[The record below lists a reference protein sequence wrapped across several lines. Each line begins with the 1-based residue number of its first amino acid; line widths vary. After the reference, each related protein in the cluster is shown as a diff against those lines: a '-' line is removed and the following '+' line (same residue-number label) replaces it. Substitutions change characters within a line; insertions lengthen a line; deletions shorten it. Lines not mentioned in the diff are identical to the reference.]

1 MLSHTWSWLCNINN
15 NNNNKVYLENFQKGL
30 QVLEEE
36 VWVSVW
42 RAFTPLT
49 ISQVHNEPQVIP
61 KKSGFPL
68 NNTRRCLRFHDQW
81 FYWLMKSLCSSDSVE
96 KKKHENDEQSG
107 RHIQSQIPQQSQ
119 CKGPRKQFLSRIV
132 LAQSPCHIAFK
143 AFRSILTIAMY
154 RCTIITLLL
163 YFNFE
168 VLILSQLAATMHP
181 LWVEFKYTVRG
192 KGIIT
197 CNRDWW
203 EGVWGVWGVWGRSNL
218 PQKSST

>member
-49 ISQVHNEPQVIP
+49 ISQVHNEAQVIP

-81 FYWLMKSLCSSDSVE
+81 FYWLRSLCAAPIQWRKKNTKMTSNQVDISRVKFHSSHS
-96 KKKHENDEQSG
+96 
-107 RHIQSQIPQQSQ
+107 
-119 CKGPRKQFLSRIV
+119 KGPRKQFLSRIV

-168 VLILSQLAATMHP
+168 VFILSQLAATMHP
-181 LWVEFKYTVRG
+181 LWVEFKYTVKG